1 MAEETFPTT
10 IIPGT
15 YIKVQPEGLIAPAA
29 VSTGNIGI
37 VGSAENVVD
46 ENLILSGYPD
56 AQTRFGVY
64 DAYDGGKG
72 KQNLTRALELLYR
85 NGGGVVYARSVAADA
100 DQAAYEAAFK
110 ELLKDDVNILIA
122 PQLTTK
128 TAFNVLKPLV
138 DGAENEGREIIAV
151 IGSDETTA
159 SKIKAQVQANDRII
173 FTAPGVKSYDAAS
186 KDEVALS
193 GTYGAV
199 AVAGLL
205 STLAPQTSPTN
216 KVLPGV
222 GFLAQRFSYGETQTL
237 IEGGV
242 VVLEERQGVRI
253 VRGITTEHAVD
264 GPFRQ
269 ITTRRII
276 DYAKVGIR
284 QASNPFIGRLNN
296 ARVRKALHGAIS
308 GFLNSMLVDE
318 ALIKYEVEVVATRQ
332 DELQGKAVVNAILQP
347 TFSIDF
353 VMVTLVLQ

>member
-1 MAEETFPTT
+1 MPEETFPTT
-10 IIPGT
+10 IIPGP
-15 YIKVQPEGLIAPAA
+15 YIKVLPEGLITPAA
-29 VSTGNIGI
+29 VPTGNVGI
-37 VGSAENVVD
+37 VGSAENAQG
-46 ENLILSGYPD
+46 ETLLLSGYPD
-56 AQTRFGVY
+56 AQTRLGPY

-72 KQNLTRALELLYR
+72 KHNLTRALELLYR

-100 DQAAYEAAFK
+100 DQSAYEAAFN
-110 ELLKDDVNILIA
+110 ELLKEDIQILVA
-122 PQLTTK
+122 PQLSTK
-128 TAFNVLKPLV
+128 TAFNVLKPIV
-138 DGAENEGREIIAV
+138 DNAENEGRELIAV

-159 SKIKAQVQANDRII
+159 TKIKGQVQANDRII
-173 FTAPGVKSYDAAS
+173 FTAPGIKSYDVAAKS
-186 KDEVALS
+186 EVDLG

-253 VRGITTEHAVD
+253 VRGITTEHAVN

-318 ALIKYEVEVVATRQ
+318 ALIKYEVEVTATRQ
-332 DELQGKAVVNAILQP
+332 DELQGKAIVNAIVEP
-347 TFSIDF
+347 AFSMEFILI
-353 VMVTLVLQ
+353 TLTVQ